1 MTPPL
6 AFVDVET
13 TGLSPGDDRIR
24 EIGVI
29 LVDGGRVERWTSLL
43 RSRTRAGDNASL
55 EENPLSP
62 RFQDVAADLS
72 RMLAGRLV
80 VAHNARF
87 DYGFLRAEFDR
98 IGIDF
103 QPRLLCSLMLSR
115 RLYPQLGCHD
125 LDALVQH
132 HGLDATVRHRALPDA
147 DLIWQLWQSLE
158 RSFPAHVLDDAMEKL
173 LAGPVLPA
181 RLDPSL
187 VEKLPSA
194 PGAYMFHG
202 ENDQVLLT
210 GAATNLRSQVINY
223 FRLDHASGRALEYA
237 HRITNITWR
246 VTRGFLGAQLHA
258 AVLDPTRR
266 QAKASV
272 PQFCCR
278 LVPEA
283 MPSVVIAPL
292 HDGIED
298 GAGGSFGLF
307 SSERKA
313 KNALARLAFKASL
326 CHCMLGIDGFAA
338 ESCRACEG
346 EEGGRG
352 CTSRAN
358 RAKQLARIFN
368 ALGTWDKP
376 SWPYHGPIGI
386 RERSDLHVIDR
397 WQYLGTARDESDIDS
412 LLDCRCDGGAFDQG
426 VYALLKRTIPNLSE
440 AEVVRLDGRR
450 ATIAVERDG

>member
-1 MTPPL
+1 MTTAPI

-24 EIGVI
+24 EIGVV

-43 RSRTRAGDNASL
+43 RSSTRGGENASPDDGL
-55 EENPLSP
+55 LSP

-72 RMLAGRLV
+72 RMLEGRLI

-98 IGIDF
+98 VGIEF

-115 RLYPQLGCHD
+115 RLYPELGCHD

-132 HGLDATVRHRALPDA
+132 HGLAATVRHRALPDA
-147 DLIWQLWQSLE
+147 DLIWQLWRAFE
-158 RSFPAHVLDDAMEKL
+158 RSVPAPVLDEATEKL
-173 LAGPVLPA
+173 LAGPVLPES
-181 RLDPSL
+181 LDPSL
-187 VEKLPSA
+187 VERLPTA

-202 ENDQVLLT
+202 EDDQVLLT
-210 GAATNLRSQVINY
+210 GAATNVRSQVIDY

-237 HRITNITWR
+237 HRVTNITWR
-246 VTRGFLGAQLHA
+246 VTRGLLGAQLHA
-258 AVLDPTRR
+258 AILDPMRR
-266 QAKASV
+266 QPKASV

-278 LVPEA
+278 FVPAA
-283 MPSVVIAPL
+283 MPCVVIAPL
-292 HDGIED
+292 HDGIDESE
-298 GAGGSFGLF
+298 GGSFGLF
-307 SSERKA
+307 ASERKA

-338 ESCRACEG
+338 EDCRACAADA
-346 EEGGRG
+346 GGRG
-352 CTSRAN
+352 CIGRPN
-358 RAKQLARIFN
+358 RAKQLARIFA
-368 ALGTWDKP
+368 ALGAWDKP
-376 SWPYHGPIGI
+376 SWPYDGPIGI

-397 WQYLGTARDESDIDS
+397 WQYLGTARDKADVHS

-426 VYALLKRTIPNLSE
+426 IYALLKRTIPNLSE
-440 AEVVRLDGRR
+440 AEVVRLGGRR
-450 ATIAVERDG
+450 TIIAADR